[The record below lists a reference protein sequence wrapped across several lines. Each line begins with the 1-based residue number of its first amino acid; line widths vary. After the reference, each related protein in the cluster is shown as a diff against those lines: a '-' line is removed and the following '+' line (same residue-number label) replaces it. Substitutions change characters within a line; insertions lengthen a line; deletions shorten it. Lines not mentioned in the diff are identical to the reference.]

1 MPVSAQTACPALPAS
16 FLVFPLSFLLQKT
29 LGVFLVWRSPS
40 DNVEVTADVAFTLL
54 NREDF
59 AESRAFQ
66 VQRASFRYFSFLF
79 FSSSRIRET
88 RFELSLFSSSRSDQL
103 SNGDGSFIKIAELL
117 TYRPR
122 FVDANGEFQV

>member
-1 MPVSAQTACPALPAS
+1 MHEATREGWEEEEEAIARVRPKPPAPPS
-16 FLVFPLSFLLQKT
+16 PHFLHLFFFPLSFLQKT

-79 FSSSRIRET
+79 
-88 RFELSLFSSSRSDQL
+88 LFVSHPG
-103 SNGDGSFIKIAELL
+103 NTI
-117 TYRPR
+117 
-122 FVDANGEFQV
+122 

>member
-1 MPVSAQTACPALPAS
+1 MGEEEEAIARVRPNRLPRTS
-16 FLVFPLSFLLQKT
+16 CISSCFPLSFVLQKT

-66 VQRASFRYFSFLF
+66 VQRASFRYFSLLLLF
-79 FSSSRIRET
+79 KSHPGNTI
-88 RFELSLFSSSRSDQL
+88 
-103 SNGDGSFIKIAELL
+103 
-117 TYRPR
+117 
-122 FVDANGEFQV
+122 